1 MATTLELLRQGRK
14 KEVWT
19 KLCGY
24 LDLSLAE
31 FMEIQERLLME
42 QIQLLHNS
50 PIGKKLLGERLPTSV
65 DEFRQTVPLT
75 KYENYVEFLE
85 EQRED
90 YLPKAGPYLWAH
102 TSGRSGEFNYKW
114 APYSRRMYERLGE
127 VAVGAMILASCTRK
141 GEVNVEAGD
150 VVLLA
155 TAPPPYVSGLLSH
168 STEEQGAFRFVPSLE
183 VGEKMQFGERIAEGF
198 SLAME
203 TGLDYFY
210 GLASVLAKIGERF
223 EKGSGSSKPSL
234 QMLRPRVLS
243 RLIRGMFIAT
253 LNKRNMLPKDIWNLK
268 GIMTGGTDT
277 DIYRNRIEYY
287 WGKKPLEGYAC
298 TEGGTM
304 AMQSWNCKG
313 MTFFPDNDFL
323 EFIPLD
329 EHFKSSHNPGYQ
341 PKTLLYSELQPGIY
355 ELVFTNLLGGVFTRY
370 RVGDLFEIISLRD
383 EELNIDLPQ
392 VRFYSRINDLIDL
405 GGFARLNEKSIWQ
418 AIELAGVSYEDWM
431 VRKEEENGELVLH
444 LYIELKNPNGYSPEE
459 LKNRVHKGLKQV
471 VAEFADLEN
480 MLGANPLKVTALP
493 AGTWA
498 RYIEEQ
504 QRAGA
509 DLAHTKPPHM
519 QPSDIV
525 VQRLLKVSKR

>member
-1 MATTLELLRQGRK
+1 MSTTLELLQQGRK

-24 LDLSLAE
+24 LDLNLNE

-50 PIGKKLLGERLPTSV
+50 AIGKKLLGERPPTSV
-65 DEFRQTVPLT
+65 EEFRQTVPLT
-75 KYENYVEFLE
+75 RYENYVEFLQ
-85 EQRED
+85 EQQED
-90 YLPKAGPYLWAH
+90 GLPQAGPYYWAH
-102 TSGRSGEFNYKW
+102 TSGRSGEYSHKW
-114 APYSRRMYERLGE
+114 TPYTSRMYERLGE
-127 VAVGAMILASCTRK
+127 VAVGAMILSSCTRK

-168 STEEQGAFRFVPSLE
+168 STEEQGAFHFVPSLE
-183 VGEKMQFGERIAEGF
+183 VGEKMPFGERISEGF
-198 SLAME
+198 NLAME

-223 EKGSGSSKPSL
+223 AQGSGGSKPSL
-234 QMLRPRVLS
+234 QMLRPRVLA
-243 RLIRGMFIAT
+243 RLIKGMVIAT
-253 LNKRNMLPKDIWNLK
+253 VNKRNMLPKDIWNLK

-277 DIYRNRIEYY
+277 DIYRERIERY
-287 WGKKPLEGYAC
+287 WGKRPLEGYAC

-313 MTFFPDNDFL
+313 MTFFPDTDFL
-323 EFIPLD
+323 EFIPLE
-329 EHFKSSHNPGYQ
+329 EHFKSKLDPSYQ
-341 PKTLLYSELQPGIY
+341 PKTVLYNELQLGIY
-355 ELVFTNLLGGVFTRY
+355 EVVFTNHLGGVFTRY
-370 RVGDLFEIISLRD
+370 RVGDLFEVISLRD
-383 EELNIDLPQ
+383 DELNIDLPQ
-392 VRFYSRINDLIDL
+392 VRFYSRCDDLIDL
-405 GGFARLNEKSIWQ
+405 GGFARLTEKSIWQ
-418 AIELAGVSYEDWM
+418 AIEYSGAAYEDWM

-444 LYIELKNPNGYSPEE
+444 IYIELKKPEKQSPEE
-459 LKNRVHKGLKQV
+459 IKEKVSEGLKQLV
-471 VAEFADLEN
+471 TEYADLEN
-480 MLGANPLKVTALP
+480 MLGSNPLKITPLST
-493 AGTWA
+493 GSWA

-519 QPSDIV
+519 QPSDKV
-525 VQRLLKVSKR
+525 VQQLLKVSKE